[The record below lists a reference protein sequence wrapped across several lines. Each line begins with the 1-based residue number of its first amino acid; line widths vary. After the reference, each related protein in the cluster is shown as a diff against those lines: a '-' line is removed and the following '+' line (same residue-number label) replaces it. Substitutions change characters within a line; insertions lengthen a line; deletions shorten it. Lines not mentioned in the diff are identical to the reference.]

1 MAASVKAAVAVV
13 DEVIG
18 SITAEDEKNRIE
30 IENLAETLS
39 LERSDQKAVPTVD
52 WCMYNIGGFP

>member
-1 MAASVKAAVAVV
+1 MV

-18 SITAEDEKNRIE
+18 SITAEDEKDR

-39 LERSDQKAVPTVD
+39 LEHSEQRTVCTVD
-52 WCMYNIGGFP
+52 CDIGGFP

>member
-1 MAASVKAAVAVV
+1 MV

-18 SITAEDEKNRIE
+18 SITAEDEENR

-39 LERSDQKAVPTVD
+39 LEHSEQKAVRTVD
-52 WCMYNIGGFP
+52 YDIGGFP